1 MTKPEPDMA
10 EILASI
16 RAIIGDE
23 PVSPRQTQKQ
33 VPPCDAYA
41 FGQFER
47 AAHVLQML
55 TAGGVK
61 LAKPAELNRLLGMLA
76 NTLSRR
82 GPHAS
87 RSDYDAASSTLA
99 ALEAA
104 RLITIEP
111 ARRKRALAI
120 LGSAL
125 SVRC

>member
-1 MTKPEPDMA
+1 MAKPELDMA
-10 EILASI
+10 EILERI

-23 PVSPRQTQKQ
+23 PVSPRQPQKQ
-33 VPPCDAYA
+33 EPPCDAYA
-41 FGQFER
+41 FAQFER

-61 LAKPAELNRLLGMLA
+61 LAKPAELNRLLGTLA
-76 NTLSRR
+76 STLSRR

-87 RSDYDAASSTLA
+87 GSDYDMASSTVA

-104 RLITIEP
+104 NLITIDP

-125 SVRC
+125 AVRC

>member
-10 EILASI
+10 EILERV
-16 RAIIGDE
+16 RAIFGDE
-23 PVSPRQTQKQ
+23 ATPPSQPQKHE
-33 VPPCDAYA
+33 PPCDPYA

-55 TAGGVK
+55 TAGGVMV
-61 LAKPAELNRLLGMLA
+61 AKPAELNKLLGALA
-76 NTLSRR
+76 STLARR
-82 GPHAS
+82 GPHAR
-87 RSDYDAASSTLA
+87 RSDYDTASSTLA

-104 RLITIEP
+104 KLITVEP

-125 SVRC
+125 AVRC

>member
-10 EILASI
+10 EILERI

-23 PVSPRQTQKQ
+23 PVSPRRPQKQ
-33 VPPCDAYA
+33 EPPCDAYA
-41 FGQFER
+41 FAQFER

-61 LAKPAELNRLLGMLA
+61 LTKPAQLNRLLGVLA
-76 NTLSRR
+76 STLSRR
-82 GPHAS
+82 GPNAS
-87 RSDYDAASSTLA
+87 HSDYDTASTTLA

-104 RLITIEP
+104 RLISIEP

-125 SVRC
+125 AVRC

>member
-16 RAIIGDE
+16 RRIIGE
-23 PVSPRQTQKQ
+23 EATPPWQPQKHE
-33 VPPCDAYA
+33 PPCDPYA

-61 LAKPAELNRLLGMLA
+61 VAKPAELNRLLGALA
-76 NTLSRR
+76 STLARR
-82 GPHAS
+82 GPNAKH
-87 RSDYDAASSTLA
+87 SDYDTASSTLA

-104 RLITIEP
+104 HLITIEP

-125 SVRC
+125 AVRC

>member
-10 EILASI
+10 EILERV
-16 RAIIGDE
+16 RAIFGDE
-23 PVSPRQTQKQ
+23 ATPPSQPQKHE
-33 VPPCDAYA
+33 PPCDPYA

-61 LAKPAELNRLLGMLA
+61 LAKPSELNRLLGMLA
-76 NTLSRR
+76 STLSRR

-87 RSDYDAASSTLA
+87 RSDYDTASSTLA

-125 SVRC
+125 AVRC